1 MTMRDGEG
9 RVTSLEMLTP
19 AGWERA
25 KGFSYGVVSDG
36 GRTLFIAGQLG
47 VIDGATSVPAGM
59 AFSDQYIQALRNV
72 VAVAKAASGDAA
84 NITMMRA
91 FVRDMVLFRQSHE
104 PVGAVW
110 RELFGKY
117 FPAMTVV
124 EVTQLYCPNAL
135 VEIEAV
141 AVIG

>member
-1 MTMRDGEG
+1 
-9 RVTSLEMLTP
+9 VTSLQMMTP

-25 KGFSYGVVSDG
+25 KGFSYGVVAVG
-36 GRTLFIAGQLG
+36 GRTVFIAGQLA
-47 VIDGATSVPAGM
+47 VIDGAASVTPNMPFA
-59 AFSDQYIQALRNV
+59 DQYIQALRNV
-72 VAVAKAASGDAA
+72 VAVAKAAGGDAA
-84 NITMMRA
+84 NITMLRA
-91 FVRDMVLFRQSHE
+91 FVRDMDAFRHSHGA
-104 PVGAVW
+104 VGAVW
-110 RELFGKY
+110 RDLFGKH

>member
-1 MTMRDGEG
+1 MAN
-9 RVTSLEMLTP
+9 LEMLTP
-19 AGWERA
+19 EGWKRA
-25 KGFSYGVVSDG
+25 KGFSYGVMSNG
-36 GRTLFIAGQLG
+36 GRTIFIAGQLG
-47 VIDGATSVPAGM
+47 VVDGATSVSAGM
-59 AFSDQYIQALRNV
+59 AFADQYIQALRNV
-72 VAVAKAASGDAA
+72 VAVMRSAGGSAAS
-84 NITMMRA
+84 ITMLRA
-91 FVRDMVLFRQSHE
+91 FVRNMDAFRQSHG

-110 RELFGKY
+110 RDLFGKH